1 FTAKANDW
9 ELFLAIECTCLSI
22 ARKIELPIK
31 RMKSSSYIRNLKN
44 DPALIETL
52 KARYSLLEHQVLG
65 LCHSEVLPDIYHSP
79 MPGTCQLDLKDAI
92 LSAKRISLSIPDHE
106 EVGGVKLLAPY
117 SIQDIPKAAGCYYIT
132 RQSCEKL
139 ANFILP
145 IR

>member
-1 FTAKANDW
+1 MNCYCYILFSNSLNRFYTGISRELNERILKHNDHSYSNNRFTAKANDW

-22 ARKIELPIK
+22 ARKIELHIK

-44 DPALIETL
+44 DPALVETL

-92 LSAKRISLSIPDHE
+92 LSASFCPHLCLTTS
-106 EVGGVKLLAPY
+106 
-117 SIQDIPKAAGCYYIT
+117 
-132 RQSCEKL
+132 
-139 ANFILP
+139 
-145 IR
+145 